1 MIMLIEEALATV
13 EVIQNPYLKAVTYA
27 RLGARLAQAKNPLYE
42 KAFKRALDVVSE
54 IDDPIELL
62 RTLLAIA
69 FYLGE
74 ANIKSSKK
82 MFRQVAEDVANF
94 PKKVRD
100 KIFQE
105 MVAYMLQLNEVDEAF
120 YYATQISNEKLMNEI
135 LVEILKNH
143 LENLVGEKIRVL
155 HRMRKI
161 NLLLEHITKE
171 PYRSYAIA
179 EVIKAYL
186 KIGEYER
193 AILMIG
199 ELKNKYWLKQ
209 TVKEVL
215 FYLKHKNLDKEYAEK
230 LLNVAINISEQYDID
245 IKEDLAVVFAVNG
258 DIDHSIVALKFV
270 NDRKQKLE
278 EVMRI
283 LLQRRPKIVI
293 PYLQALGSKDA
304 EYASKVVMNYLID
317 HPLEEYLDIAKYIS
331 ENIESE
337 QALVKAVQ
345 YYLKLDRIVDAAR
358 IAGRLRDKRL
368 RSLALGDIAHYLLKN
383 NQIGDALDLV
393 IHVEDPKL
401 SSILISEILV
411 KVVNQELEK
420 RGVVNANP

>member
-1 MIMLIEEALATV
+1 MLIEEALATV

-270 NDRKQKLE
+270 NDREQKLE
-278 EVMRI
+278 EVMKI

-393 IHVEDPKL
+393 MHVEDPKL

-411 KVVNQELEK
+411 KVVDQELEK